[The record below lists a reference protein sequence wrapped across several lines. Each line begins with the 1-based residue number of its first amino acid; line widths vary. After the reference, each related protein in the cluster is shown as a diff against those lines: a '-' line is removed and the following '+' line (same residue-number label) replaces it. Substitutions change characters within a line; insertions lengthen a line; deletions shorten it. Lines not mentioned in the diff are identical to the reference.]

1 MSQVTIVRATY
12 AEVLPKLRELLAP
25 LGGIEA
31 FVKPGQRVLLKANL
45 LGSYNVA
52 KAVTTDPRVVEA
64 MIVLVK
70 EAGGIPMVGDSPG
83 MGTLKSAIKAGGLEE
98 ILEREQVAVA
108 DFENEDVYPRPEN
121 RVSQRLVLA
130 RAIKEADVIITLPKL
145 KTHVQMNFTG
155 AIKNQYGLMVG
166 VRKSNYHLRLRDNDL
181 MGELMVEINKTANVA
196 LAVMDG
202 IVAMEGDGPSGGSPR
217 ELGLLLASNDLLAVD
232 MAACRIIG
240 LDPMKVPTVTA
251 ALRLNYGEGEE
262 KSTFPLLKPDEVKVK
277 DFKQVAHS
285 KDIIRMLPMPKWF
298 MRWFGAQWA
307 PHPQIDPT
315 KCIKCFRCRNG
326 CPVKPPAI
334 DPERGKNVS
343 KDCIRCYCCHEFCP
357 ADAIKLK
364 RSFLD
369 RIFHFNSLLN
379 FLSRVFG
386 KLISKFSI

>member
-12 AEVLPKLRELLAP
+12 EDVLPKLRELLAP
-25 LGGIEA
+25 LGGIET
-31 FVKPGQRVLLKANL
+31 FVKPGQKVLLKANL

-64 MIVLVK
+64 MITLVK

-240 LDPMKVPTVTA
+240 LDPTDN
-251 ALRLNYGEGEE
+251 L
-262 KSTFPLLKPDEVKVK
+262 
-277 DFKQVAHS
+277 
-285 KDIIRMLPMPKWF
+285 
-298 MRWFGAQWA
+298 
-307 PHPQIDPT
+307 
-315 KCIKCFRCRNG
+315 
-326 CPVKPPAI
+326 
-334 DPERGKNVS
+334 ERGQLP
-343 KDCIRCYCCHEFCP
+343 YT
-357 ADAIKLK
+357 
-364 RSFLD
+364 
-369 RIFHFNSLLN
+369 
-379 FLSRVFG
+379 
-386 KLISKFSI
+386 